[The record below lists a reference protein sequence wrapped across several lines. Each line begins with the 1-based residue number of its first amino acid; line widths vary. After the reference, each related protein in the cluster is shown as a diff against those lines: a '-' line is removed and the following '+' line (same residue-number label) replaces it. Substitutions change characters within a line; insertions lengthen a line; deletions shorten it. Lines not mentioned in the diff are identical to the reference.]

1 MSVEHARQVG
11 LAVGGDRDAL
21 GALLEELGPEVEAR
35 LVISP
40 KWRGQLDAADVMQ
53 VTYLEAFAHIQ
64 EFDAGR
70 ANSFSAWLSRI
81 AENNLRDAVRALEA
95 GKNPPPELKLD
106 AYGADHGLA
115 LFDVLTSGGET
126 PSRITRAEEAKQRLI
141 EAMAGLPSDYAETV
155 RLYDMEGRP
164 VEEVAS
170 RLGRSAGAVYM
181 LRMRAHDRL
190 RHMLGRASEFL
201 DSRS

>member
-1 MSVEHARQVG
+1 MSVENSRQVA

-21 GALLEELGPEVEAR
+21 GALLEEFGPEVEAK

-53 VTYLEAFAHIQ
+53 VTYLEAFAHIGG
-64 EFDAGR
+64 FDAER
-70 ANSFSAWLSRI
+70 ANSFAAWLARI

-106 AYGADHGLA
+106 AHGADHGLA

-126 PSRITRAEEAKQRLI
+126 PSRISRQEEAKQRLL
-141 EAMAGLPSDYAETV
+141 EALASLPTDYAETV
-155 RLYDMEGRP
+155 RLYDLEGHP
-164 VEEVAS
+164 IEEVAN
-170 RLGRSAGAVYM
+170 RLGRSVGAVYM

-190 RHMLGRASEFL
+190 RHMLGRASEFIE
-201 DSRS
+201 SRS